1 MTGML
6 RRAVAA
12 PRRGRH
18 DARNQN
24 RRNAMTTR
32 RALIAAPL
40 ALPALAGRA
49 QAQEA
54 WPSRSIAVLLGYPPG
69 GVTDF
74 AARAVCERLGR
85 ALGQTVVLENRP
97 GAATAVAN
105 SAVAQARPDGYT
117 LLMGT
122 STLAINPALQPNLTP
137 RDPMRELTPIGTVF
151 RTAFVLHVHPS
162 VPARNPA
169 ELIAYAK
176 ANPGKMNFG
185 SSGTGAVNHL
195 CLELFR
201 ARAGIDV
208 VHVPYR
214 GGAAALLDLRA
225 GRIQGMFNAVQEAL
239 PAVREG
245 ATRAL
250 AISSKERAAAMP
262 ELPPLADTLADFDGV
277 FWQGLFGPAG
287 LPAPIVARAS
297 AALREATT
305 DPALIAR
312 MAEQGVALTAG
323 DDAAL
328 RRTLAEETQMWGR
341 LIREQNIRPE

>member
-1 MTGML
+1 MI
-6 RRAVAA
+6 RRRSLFA
-12 PRRGRH
+12 
-18 DARNQN
+18 
-24 RRNAMTTR
+24 T
-32 RALIAAPL
+32 PL
-40 ALPALAGRA
+40 ALPAIAGGAAA
-49 QAQEA
+49 QGA
-54 WPSRSIAVLLGYPPG
+54 WPSRSVSVLLGYPPG

-74 AARAVCERLGR
+74 ASRAVCERMGR

-105 SAVAQARPDGYT
+105 TAAAQARPDGYT

-137 RDPMRELTPIGTVF
+137 RDPQAELTPIGTVF

-162 VPARNPA
+162 LPVHNAA
-169 ELIAYAK
+169 ELITYAK
-176 ANPGKMNFG
+176 ANPGTLNFG

-214 GGAAALLDLRA
+214 GGAAALLDLRQN
-225 GRIQGMFNAVQEAL
+225 RIQGMFNAVQEAL

-250 AISSKERAAAMP
+250 AISSRERAAAMP
-262 ELPPLADTLADFDGV
+262 ELPPLADVLPGFDGV

-287 LPAPIVARAS
+287 LPEPIVARAG

-305 DPALIAR
+305 DPDLIVR
-312 MAEQGVALTAG
+312 MAAQGVALTTG
-323 DDAAL
+323 DAAAL
-328 RRTLAEETQMWGR
+328 RTTLSEETQMWGR

>member
-1 MTGML
+1 MTDLL
-6 RRAVAA
+6 RRLEAGAV
-12 PRRGRH
+12 RGQ
-18 DARNQN
+18 AMRNDMEET
-24 RRNAMTTR
+24 AMITR
-32 RALIAAPL
+32 RAWLGAPL
-40 ALPALAGRA
+40 ALPALLRPAAA
-49 QAQEA
+49 QDA
-54 WPSRSIAVLLGYPPG
+54 WPSRSVSVLLGYPPG

-74 AARAVCERLGR
+74 AARAVVERMGR
-85 ALGQTVVLENRP
+85 ALNQTLVLENRP

-105 SAVAQARPDGYT
+105 TAAAQARPDGYT

-137 RDPMRELTPIGTVF
+137 KDPQKELTPVGTVF
-151 RTAFVLHVHPS
+151 RTAFVLHIHPS
-162 VPARNPA
+162 VPARNAA

-176 ANPGKMNFG
+176 ANPGKLNFG

-214 GGAAALLDLRA
+214 GGAAALLDLREN
-225 GRIQGMFNAVQEAL
+225 RIQGMFSAVQEAL
-239 PAVREG
+239 PVVRDG
-245 ATRAL
+245 VTRGL
-250 AISSKERAAAMP
+250 AISSKERAAAVP
-262 ELPPLADTLADFDGV
+262 DLPPIADVLPGYDGV

-287 LPAPIVARAS
+287 LPAPIVARAG

-305 DPALIAR
+305 DTDLIAR
-312 MAEQGVALTAG
+312 MAAQGVALTPG

-328 RRTLAEETQMWGR
+328 RRTLAEETVMWGR

>member
-1 MTGML
+1 MTNAC
-6 RRAVAA
+6 RQAVAA

-18 DARNQN
+18 DGRNQN

-32 RALIAAPL
+32 RALLAAPL

-49 QAQEA
+49 QAQDA
-54 WPSRSIAVLLGYPPG
+54 WPNRTIAVLLGYPPG

-162 VPARNPA
+162 VPARNAA

-262 ELPPLADTLADFDGV
+262 DLPPLADTLADFDGV

-287 LPAPIVARAS
+287 LPAPIVARAG

-305 DPALIAR
+305 DPTLVAR
-312 MAEQGVALTAG
+312 MAEQGVALTPG

-328 RRTLAEETQMWGR
+328 RRTLSEETQMWGR

>member
-1 MTGML
+1 
-6 RRAVAA
+6 
-12 PRRGRH
+12 
-18 DARNQN
+18 
-24 RRNAMTTR
+24 MTTR
-32 RALIAAPL
+32 RSLLAAPFI
-40 ALPALAGRA
+40 LPALARGAGA
-49 QAQEA
+49 QDA
-54 WPSRSIAVLLGYPPG
+54 WPSRSVSVLLGYPPG

-74 AARAVCERLGR
+74 ASRAVCERMGR
-85 ALGQTVVLENRP
+85 ALGQTMVLENRP

-105 SAVAQARPDGYT
+105 TAVAQARPDGYT

-137 RDPMRELTPIGTVF
+137 RDPQRDLTPIGTIF

-162 VPARNPA
+162 LPVHNAA
-169 ELIAYAK
+169 ELITYAK
-176 ANPGKMNFG
+176 ANPGRLNFG

-262 ELPPLADTLADFDGV
+262 ELPPLGDTLPGFDGV

-287 LPAPIVARAS
+287 LPAPIVARAG

-305 DPALIAR
+305 DPELIVR
-312 MAEQGVALTAG
+312 MAAQGVALTPG
-323 DDAAL
+323 DAATL
-328 RRTLAEETQMWGR
+328 RATLVEETEMWGR

>member
-1 MTGML
+1 MS
-6 RRAVAA
+6 RR
-12 PRRGRH
+12 P
-18 DARNQN
+18 
-24 RRNAMTTR
+24 
-32 RALIAAPL
+32 LLFAPL
-40 ALPALAGRA
+40 ALPALARRA
-49 QAQEA
+49 AAQDA
-54 WPSRSIAVLLGYPPG
+54 WPSRSVSVLLGYPPG

-74 AARAVCERLGR
+74 ASRAVCERMGR
-85 ALGQTVVLENRP
+85 ALGQTMVLENRP
-97 GAATAVAN
+97 GAATALAN
-105 SAVAQARPDGYT
+105 TAVAQARPDGYT

-122 STLAINPALQPNLTP
+122 STLAINPALQPTLTP
-137 RDPMRELTPIGTVF
+137 RDPMKDLTPVGMIF

-162 VPARNPA
+162 VPARNTA

-176 ANPGKMNFG
+176 ANPGKLNFG

-214 GGAAALLDLRA
+214 GGPAALLDLRQN
-225 GRIQGMFNAVQEAL
+225 RIQGMFNAVQEAL

-262 ELPPLADTLADFDGV
+262 ELPPLADVLPGFDGV
-277 FWQGLFGPAG
+277 FWQGLFGPPG
-287 LPAPIVARAS
+287 LPAPIVARAG
-297 AALREATT
+297 AALRDATT
-305 DPALIAR
+305 DTDLIAR
-312 MAEQGVALTAG
+312 MAAQGVALTPG
-323 DDAAL
+323 DDAVL
-328 RRTLAEETQMWGR
+328 RQTLAAETAMWGQ

>member
-1 MTGML
+1 MI
-6 RRAVAA
+6 
-12 PRRGRH
+12 
-18 DARNQN
+18 
-24 RRNAMTTR
+24 TR
-32 RALIAAPL
+32 RPLLFAPL
-40 ALPALAGRA
+40 ALPAIIRGAA
-49 QAQEA
+49 AQEA
-54 WPSRSIAVLLGYPPG
+54 WPSRSVSVLLGYPPG

-74 AARAVCERLGR
+74 ASRAVCERMGR
-85 ALGQTVVLENRP
+85 ALGQTMVLENRP

-105 SAVAQARPDGYT
+105 TAVAQARPDGYT

-122 STLAINPALQPNLTP
+122 STLAINPALQPTLTP
-137 RDPMRELTPIGTVF
+137 RDPMKDLTPIGMIY

-162 VPARNPA
+162 VPARNAA

-176 ANPGKMNFG
+176 ANPGRLNFG

-214 GGAAALLDLRA
+214 GGAPALLDLRQN
-225 GRIQGMFNAVQEAL
+225 RIQGMFSAVQEAL

-250 AISSKERAAAMP
+250 AISSKERATAMP
-262 ELPPLADTLADFDGV
+262 ELPPLADVLPGFDGV

-287 LPAPIVARAS
+287 LPAPIVARAG

-305 DPALIAR
+305 DSELIAR
-312 MAEQGVALTAG
+312 MAAQGVALTPG

-328 RRTLAEETQMWGR
+328 RRTLAEETAMWGQ

>member
-1 MTGML
+1 
-6 RRAVAA
+6 
-12 PRRGRH
+12 
-18 DARNQN
+18 
-24 RRNAMTTR
+24 MTTR
-32 RALIAAPL
+32 RALLATPF
-40 ALPALAGRA
+40 ALPAIAGTAAA
-49 QAQEA
+49 QAT
-54 WPSRSIAVLLGYPPG
+54 WPDRSVAVLLGYPPG

-74 AARAVCERLGR
+74 AARAVCERMGR
-85 ALGQTVVLENRP
+85 ALGQSVVLENRP

-105 SAVAQARPDGYT
+105 TAAAQARPDGYT

-122 STLAINPALQPNLTP
+122 STLAINPSLQPNLTP
-137 RDPMRELTPIGTVF
+137 RDPRKDLTPIGTVF

-162 VPARNPA
+162 LPVRSTA

-176 ANPGKMNFG
+176 ANPGKLNFG

-214 GGAAALLDLRA
+214 GGAPALIDLRTN
-225 GRIQGMFNAVQEAL
+225 RIQAMFSAAQEAL
-239 PAVREG
+239 PPMRDG
-245 ATRAL
+245 ATRGL
-250 AISSKERAAAMP
+250 AVSSKDRMSVLP
-262 ELPPLADTLADFDGV
+262 ELPPVADTLPGFDGV

-287 LPAPIVARAS
+287 LPAPIVARAG

-305 DPALIAR
+305 DATLVAR
-312 MAEQGVALTAG
+312 MAEQGVALTPG
-323 DDAAL
+323 DADAL
-328 RRTLAEETQMWGR
+328 RRTLAEETVMWGQ

>member
-1 MTGML
+1 MT
-6 RRAVAA
+6 
-12 PRRGRH
+12 
-18 DARNQN
+18 N
-24 RRNAMTTR
+24 R
-32 RALIAAPL
+32 RALLATPL
-40 ALPALAGRA
+40 ALPALIRPATA
-49 QAQEA
+49 QDA
-54 WPSRSIAVLLGYPPG
+54 WPSRTVSVLLGYPPG

-74 AARAVCERLGR
+74 AARAVSERMGR

-105 SAVAQARPDGYT
+105 TAAAQARPDGYT

-122 STLAINPALQPNLTP
+122 STLAINPALQPSLTP
-137 RDPMRELTPIGTVF
+137 RDPQKDLAPIGTVF

-162 VPARNPA
+162 LPVRSAA

-176 ANPGKMNFG
+176 ANPGKLNFG

-214 GGAAALLDLRA
+214 GGPAALLDLREN
-225 GRIQGMFNAVQEAL
+225 RIQGMFNAVQEAL
-239 PAVREG
+239 PAVQAG

-262 ELPPLADTLADFDGV
+262 ELPPIADVLPGFDGV

-287 LPAPIVARAS
+287 LPAPIVARAG

-305 DPALIAR
+305 DPDLVAR
-312 MAEQGVALTAG
+312 MAAQGVALMPG
-323 DDAAL
+323 DADAL
-328 RRTLAEETQMWGR
+328 RRMLAEETEMWGR